1 VIAAFE
7 AGIADEEN
15 VQSVA
20 VSSLDP
26 MSRLAGPEIKIEL
39 KVKVGL
45 DKDQLEQVLHRVTQ
59 AWAASEAIASSVD
72 SMALVVQP
80 AK

>member
-1 VIAAFE
+1 
-7 AGIADEEN
+7 
-15 VQSVA
+15 
-20 VSSLDP
+20 
-26 MSRLAGPEIKIEL
+26 MSRLAGPEVKVEL

-45 DKDQLEQVLHRVTQ
+45 DKEQLEEVLHRVTQ
-59 AWAASEAIASSVD
+59 VWAASDVIASSVD